1 MTSTLGEQA
10 AIRCVQMRGGTSKGL
25 YFHAEDLPSP
35 GEQRDLML
43 QRLMGAPDALEIDGL
58 GGSRPITSKVAIVAR
73 SQRPDADVDYTFAQI
88 QIARN
93 GVIYSGNCG
102 NISSGVGPFSVD
114 EKLVEVTEGHTRVR
128 IFNTNTQ
135 AVIVAD
141 VPVRGGKA
149 QVEGDFTVAGV
160 PGTGAQIAMN
170 WVGTVGAKTGHLLP
184 TGHPSDAIEL
194 QSGRKVEVSLVDA
207 ANPMV
212 FVNAGDFGLDG
223 SEQVDDIDGNQDLL
237 RRVSEVRGKAAVLCG
252 LCDDWKSADE
262 ESPGLPMLA
271 FIAPPKDYR
280 ALNGQLVEAS
290 KMDARVRVM
299 FMNKL
304 HESVPGTGSIC
315 LAAASRVKDSVVHR
329 ASAKRDPNKFLIG
342 NPSGIVAAEVTSHD
356 VAEPPYVAFDVL
368 GFSRTARRLMD
379 GNAYYPTG
387 LFDTFD
393 ATCRVDSPSNAAGAV
408 HKK

>member
-1 MTSTLGEQA
+1 MASAFGEQT
-10 AIRCVQMRGGTSKGL
+10 AIPCVQMRGGTSKGL

-35 GEQRDLML
+35 GEQRDLVL
-43 QRLMGAPDALEIDGL
+43 QRLMGAPDILEIDGL

-73 SQRPDADVDYTFAQI
+73 SQRPDADVDYTFGQVQI
-88 QIARN
+88 DRK

-114 EKLVEVTEGHTRVR
+114 EKLVDVTEGHTRVR

-141 VPVRGGKA
+141 VPVRNGKA
-149 QVEGDFTVAGV
+149 RVEGDFAVAGV
-160 PGTGAQIAMN
+160 PGTGARIAMN
-170 WVGTVGAKTGHLLP
+170 WAGTVGAKTGHLLP
-184 TGHPSDAIEL
+184 TGHPTDTIEL
-194 QSGRKVEVSLVDA
+194 QSGKTIEASLVDA
-207 ANPMV
+207 ANPLV

-223 SEQVDDIDGNQDLL
+223 SELIDDIDGNEEIL
-237 RRVSEVRGKAAVLCG
+237 RRVTEVRGKAAVLLG
-252 LCDDWKSADE
+252 LCDDWKTADE

-271 FIAPPKDYR
+271 FIAAPQDYH
-280 ALNGQLVEAS
+280 ALNGQLVES
-290 KMDARVRVM
+290 SRMDARVRVM

-329 ASAKRDPNKFLIG
+329 ASANRDPNNFLIG

-356 VAEPPYVAFDVL
+356 VAESPYVAFDVL

-379 GNAYYPTG
+379 GNAYCPAD
-387 LFDTFD
+387 LNDTAD
-393 ATCRVDSPSNAAGAV
+393 AAAWVDAANTAGVV
-408 HKK
+408 HEE